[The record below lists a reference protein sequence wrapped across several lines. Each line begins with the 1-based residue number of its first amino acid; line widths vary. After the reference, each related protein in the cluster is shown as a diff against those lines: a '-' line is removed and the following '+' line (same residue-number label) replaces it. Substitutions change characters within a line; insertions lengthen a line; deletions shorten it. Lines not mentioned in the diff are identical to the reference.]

1 MKKKSTNK
9 KTTNKKKIIK
19 KSNIAKNKNIINIK
33 INTHQN
39 KTRQKQT
46 PQNET
51 KKEPSKAGEVVF
63 LPART
68 IYQQTP
74 LQPVQNYNFGELENI
89 RESVK
94 RQEDLFAKYLNTIN
108 LAGRSEIL
116 SPEIPVKVPVKAPVK
131 APVKTPKVPAP
142 KPTVTESLDDL
153 PVDSASSD
161 GIQTLNEVDTN
172 QDKDLLLTTPSKP
185 TLADHF
191 KKAETPMNK
200 VITEL
205 KQKLNERNENES
217 DENALNKIMNNSVE
231 QVKYD
236 QKFKEYVE
244 LKKRIKGTSTNKTTK
259 NKLNSI
265 DKLQDAIDKL
275 LAKET
280 KTEKFSRNTRNLVE
294 DEDTRPLFN

>member
-1 MKKKSTNK
+1 MKKKS
-9 KTTNKKKIIK
+9 TNKKKIIK

-39 KTRQKQT
+39 KTRQRQT
-46 PQNET
+46 PLNET
-51 KKEPSKAGEVVF
+51 KKEQSKTGEVVF

-68 IYQQTP
+68 IYQQAP

-131 APVKTPKVPAP
+131 PPKVPAP
-142 KPTVTESLDDL
+142 KPNVTESLDDL
-153 PVDSASSD
+153 LVHLASTD
-161 GIQTLNEVDTN
+161 GTQSLNEVDTN
-172 QDKDLLLTTPSKP
+172 QEKDLLLSTPSKP

-200 VITEL
+200 VMTEL
-205 KQKLNERNENES
+205 KQKLNER
-217 DENALNKIMNNSVE
+217 DENDFDEKALNKIMNNNIT
-231 QVKYD
+231 QTKYD
-236 QKFKEYVE
+236 EKFKEYVD

-275 LAKET
+275 LAQET
-280 KTEKFSRNTRNLVE
+280 KTEKVFRDTRNTLE
-294 DEDTRPLFN
+294 DETTRPYFN